1 MKKQMTFTEVLRSE
15 FYYLVEA
22 IEHGCSDNEVI
33 EKYKNELYAKTGYKY
48 ID

>member
-1 MKKQMTFTEVLRSE
+1 MTFTQILRSE

-22 IEHGCSDNEVI
+22 IEHGSSDNKI
-33 EKYKNELYAKTGYKY
+33 IKDLKTELYEKTGWKW